1 MSSVRG
7 LLARGNGKL
16 GEAIHH
22 WSLSAVSTCPGSTS
36 VCRQVCYARSG
47 RYRLASVKEKLEWN
61 DRQSLRDDFADLMVR
76 EVRRKGC
83 LVIRIHA
90 SGDFYDA
97 EYARKWL
104 DVMRRSPKPR
114 YYFYTR
120 SYAVP
125 AIAEVL
131 EEMARL
137 DCCRAW
143 YSCDAER
150 RPESVPEAVRL
161 AYLQADAD
169 ESAEG
174 MNLVFRVRRLRRRI
188 ALPLTCPHETPQGE
202 KSQVNCGSCR
212 RCYS

>member
-7 LLARGNGKL
+7 LLVRGNGKL

-36 VCRQVCYARSG
+36 ICRQVCYARTG
-47 RYRLASVKEKLEWN
+47 RYRFASVKERLEGN
-61 DRQSLRDDFADLMVR
+61 YQQSLRDDFADRMVH
-76 EVRRKGC
+76 EIRRKGC

-104 DVMRRSPKPR
+104 DVIRRSPKPR

-120 SYAVP
+120 SYAIP
-125 AIAEVL
+125 EIAEVL
-131 EEMARL
+131 EEMARI
-137 DCCRAW
+137 DCCRVW
-143 YSCDAER
+143 YSADTELQPER
-150 RPESVPEAVRL
+150 RPESVRIAH
-161 AYLQADAD
+161 LQASED

-174 MNLVFRVRRLRRRI
+174 ADLVFRVRRLRRRVS
-188 ALPLTCPHETPQGE
+188 LPLTCPHETPQGE
-202 KSQVNCGSCR
+202 RAEINCGSCGK
-212 RCYS
+212 CYR